1 MTLGKDL
8 YKMLKSER
16 HGSKLNKK
24 TVTLKTVNRFK
35 RFETH
40 TSGWLWCDFPFYF
53 TRSATVIPAIIPR
66 MARFHDNGRFVF
78 ESNESASES
87 CGSRGELR
95 EATECKISLVFEPL
109 EYLGAT
115 HL

>member
-35 RFETH
+35 
-40 TSGWLWCDFPFYF
+40 
-53 TRSATVIPAIIPR
+53 
-66 MARFHDNGRFVF
+66 
-78 ESNESASES
+78 
-87 CGSRGELR
+87 
-95 EATECKISLVFEPL
+95 
-109 EYLGAT
+109 
-115 HL
+115 

>member
-1 MTLGKDL
+1 M
-8 YKMLKSER
+8 
-16 HGSKLNKK
+16 
-24 TVTLKTVNRFK
+24 
-35 RFETH
+35 
-40 TSGWLWCDFPFYF
+40 P
-53 TRSATVIPAIIPR
+53 IIIPR
-66 MARFHDNGRFVF
+66 TARFHDNDRFVF

-95 EATECKISLVFEPL
+95 ETECKISLVFAPL